1 MNLYT
6 MNCTT
11 ISIRRHDGPE
21 TPTITR
27 TAHCHCTSARR
38 ARDHADCLIVCSTYF
53 EMMLHRVPR
62 HRMNGL
68 YAAFMTIIAQ
78 AMTDVSESMH
88 QLKKKVED
96 HFGLFSV
103 SSKDMNFD

>member
-1 MNLYT
+1 
-6 MNCTT
+6 
-11 ISIRRHDGPE
+11 
-21 TPTITR
+21 
-27 TAHCHCTSARR
+27 
-38 ARDHADCLIVCSTYF
+38 
-53 EMMLHRVPR
+53 
-62 HRMNGL
+62 MNGL